1 MCEIQE
7 LNRRSRLYGQFTD
20 VLGIIITIILLL
32 LLWLREII
40 MTSTQDVEALVTD
53 SPISVVCVSQ
63 IIIFADLFFFLCFLT
78 DCEGRICGRYTV

>member
-20 VLGIIITIILLL
+20 VLGIIIINYYIIIINLAP
-32 LLWLREII
+32 RI

-53 SPISVVCVSQ
+53 SPISVVCVTQ
-63 IIIFADLFFFLCFLT
+63 IIIFADLFFFLCF
-78 DCEGRICGRYTV
+78 